1 MGVRPLGTAVV
12 LAVARSLYSSDLVL
26 ALNGDSYCQADPL
39 AFWRWHRKQQAEAS
53 VLLAQ
58 MHPTS
63 RYGKVLLDD
72 EGRVTCFEEK
82 GEFNR
87 PRMDQRRHLFARPVL
102 PGRDSCRTRSLAG
115 VRDFSRLVGR
125 GLYGYPGGT
134 RFLDIGTPE
143 SYAQAEQ
150 FF

>member
-1 MGVRPLGTAVV
+1 MARQA

-26 ALNGDSYCQADPL
+26 ALNGDSYCQADLL

-58 MHPTS
+58 VHDTS
-63 RYGKVLLDD
+63 RYGKVLLED

-82 GEFNR
+82 GSSIGPGWINAGIYLLG
-87 PRMDQRRHLFARPVL
+87 RRFLQEIPT
-102 PGRDSCRTRSLAG
+102 GREVSLEREIFPAW
-115 VRDFSRLVGR
+115 VGR